1 MKNSTENFSGASPET
16 CQPVKMLLLWAFAG
30 LMLCSAALYAADDH
44 SRHVPATPVPSLPA
58 NNDEVKKPVQDD
70 VFVYPSPTQEQQQ
83 SAFPDLGGMS
93 MADHMA
99 SRYYGKVL
107 IDRLEAQDADAHA
120 ALVWDAR
127 ASWGRDFD
135 KVTLSSEGERVAGAA
150 EHGRTELFWSH
161 ALVRWWDSTLGLRQ
175 DNGRGP
181 DRHWIAVGMQG
192 LAPYFVELRAT
203 AYAGEAGRSALRL
216 EAEYAMRITNAL
228 ILQPR
233 LELNAHGRNDAE
245 NGIGKGLSESAFGL
259 RLRYE
264 IRREMAPYIGVE
276 WSRKY
281 GDTATMAEVSGART
295 GEARALA
302 GVRVWF

>member
-1 MKNSTENFSGASPET
+1 MKNAKENFMRRAT
-16 CQPVKMLLLWAFAG
+16 KIFLPVQTAVLWVFAG
-30 LMLCSAALYAADDH
+30 LMLFSTALYAADDH
-44 SRHVPATPVPSLPA
+44 SRHIPAPLLPA
-58 NNDEVKKPVQDD
+58 SNDAAKEAVQDD
-70 VFVYPSPTQEQQQ
+70 VVYPSPTPEQEQA
-83 SAFPDLGGMS
+83 AFPDLGGMS
-93 MADHMA
+93 MVDHMA

-135 KVTLSSEGERVAGAA
+135 KITLSSEGEQVAGAT
-150 EHGRTELFWSH
+150 EHARTELFWSH
-161 ALVRWWDSTLGLRQ
+161 ALARWWDSTLGLRE

-192 LAPYFVELRAT
+192 LAPYFVELRVT
-203 AYAGEAGRSALRL
+203 AYAGEAGHSALRL

-233 LELNAHGRNDAE
+233 LELNAHGRDDAE
-245 NGIGKGLSESAFGL
+245 NGIGKGLSDSAFGL

-281 GDTATMAEVSGART
+281 GDTAAMAEASGART
-295 GEARALA
+295 GAARALA